1 VCVCEFSSREKKD
14 QNLLNLQSKAK
25 EYGMTTETQAARDK
39 LVEDFKAVIHDA
51 EELLKATSDQTGDKI
66 GAVRARAE
74 ASLRE
79 ARRKLGDMES
89 NIVGRTKAAAK
100 ATDQLVHENPWQS
113 VALATAVGFLL
124 GMLTSRH

>member
-1 VCVCEFSSREKKD
+1 
-14 QNLLNLQSKAK
+14 
-25 EYGMTTETQAARDK
+25 MTTETQAARDK

-51 EELLKATSDQTGDKI
+51 EELLNATSDQTGDKI

-113 VALATAVGFLL
+113 VAFATAVGFLL

>member
-1 VCVCEFSSREKKD
+1 
-14 QNLLNLQSKAK
+14 
-25 EYGMTTETQAARDK
+25 MTTETQAARDK

-51 EELLKATSDQTGDKI
+51 EELLNATSDQTGDKI

-89 NIVGRTKAAAK
+89 NLVGRTKAAAK